1 MGIDTKEISP
11 STSIMIIAPIIA
23 VGVAMAGLFWQQGSY
38 LSSFQNNYLSLREHS
53 EYQQATRRELDAA
66 KTAADQQISYLQKQ
80 LDIVTTQLR
89 LQLEEK
95 IKDLQNQID
104 HLRSDKE
111 QKNR

>member
-11 STSIMIIAPIIA
+11 SNSMMIIAPIMA
-23 VGVAMAGLFWQQGSY
+23 VGVAVAGLFWQQGSY
-38 LSSFQNNYLSLREHS
+38 ISSFQNNYLSLREHS
-53 EYQQATRRELDAA
+53 EYQQATRRELDAHNNFD
-66 KTAADQQISYLQKQ
+66 TQQINNIQKQ
-80 LDIVTTQLR
+80 LDIVTAQLR